1 MGKEQKQTMNKRI
14 YVKVNSAFDE
24 TGYMRPVS
32 IIWGDKVLP
41 IESIRDFRPA
51 ASRIGRDLPGDCY
64 TVMINGEE
72 KNLFFQKT
80 DPLFPSKVGRWF
92 VEGTVS

>member
-1 MGKEQKQTMNKRI
+1 MITTRQQTKGRI

-32 IIWGDKVLP
+32 IIWGNKVLP
-41 IESIRDFRPA
+41 IEAVRDFRPA
-51 ASRIGRDLPGDCY
+51 ASKIGCSLPGDCY
-64 TVMINGEE
+64 TVVINGEE
-72 KNLFFQKT
+72 RNLFFQKT

-92 VEGTVS
+92 VEGAE